1 MWTFSGADLWERAM
15 MLPSATVEH
24 VLTGRL
30 RVRVPGLRGNHSF
43 FRSAIETLSQHPEIS
58 AVIVNP
64 STGSILI
71 EHTTDP
77 ESLGEFAVE
86 RGLFEV
92 SRVPS
97 TPAGRMITSSPK
109 IATSGLV
116 VLGVVQA
123 ARGEVLG
130 PATENFWNAYGSL
143 RVLHNLPL
151 MLLFGGLGLFQISRG
166 RAFGSAASLLFYA
179 FMLERL
185 MAPYAN
191 ARPAETLPR
200 LPSK

>member
-1 MWTFSGADLWERAM
+1 M

-30 RVRVPGLRGNHSF
+30 RVKVLGLRGNQSF

-77 ESLGEFAVE
+77 QSLGEFAVE

-92 SRVPS
+92 RPVPS
-97 TPAGRMITSSPK
+97 APTSRMIALSPK
-109 IATSGLV
+109 TVTSGLV

-123 ARGEVLG
+123 ARGEALG
-130 PATENFWNAYGSL
+130 PATENFWNAYGAL

-166 RAFGSAASLLFYA
+166 RAFGSAASLFFYA

-185 MAPYAN
+185 MAPYTS
-191 ARPAETLPR
+191 ARPAETRPR
-200 LPSK
+200 LAPQ